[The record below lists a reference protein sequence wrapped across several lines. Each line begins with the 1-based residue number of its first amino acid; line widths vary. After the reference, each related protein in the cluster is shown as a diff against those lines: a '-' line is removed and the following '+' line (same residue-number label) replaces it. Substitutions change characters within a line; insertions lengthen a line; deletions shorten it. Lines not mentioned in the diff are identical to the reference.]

1 MARKRKSFESQ
12 FLLKN
17 QRFSTSYQRS
27 MEELIENVAPVSPEF
42 SNECFPFH
50 TFRYYN
56 RERNSIEQ
64 ASPVTERNALARRN
78 RRI

>member
-1 MARKRKSFESQ
+1 MARRKVIRVAIFIEKSTVLDELSTFDGRIDRKR
-12 FLLKN
+12 
-17 QRFSTSYQRS
+17 
-27 MEELIENVAPVSPEF
+27 SPCLTRVF
-42 SNECFPFH
+42 YNECFPFH

>member
-1 MARKRKSFESQ
+1 MARRKVIRVAIFIEKSTVLDELSTFDGRIDRKR
-12 FLLKN
+12 
-17 QRFSTSYQRS
+17 
-27 MEELIENVAPVSPEF
+27 SPEF